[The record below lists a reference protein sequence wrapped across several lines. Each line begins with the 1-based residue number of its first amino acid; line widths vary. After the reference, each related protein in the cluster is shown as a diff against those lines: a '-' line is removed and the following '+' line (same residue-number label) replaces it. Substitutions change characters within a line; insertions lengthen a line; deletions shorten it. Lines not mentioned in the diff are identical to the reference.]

1 MSPCIDPPT
10 ETARERA
17 ARIWHNNRI
26 IRESQDHEPQPTD
39 QQHNAPTLRREILK
53 ILSQRSNDTIRNY
66 IISINERR
74 RRLLKEKL
82 RRLRAEQSSE

>member
-1 MSPCIDPPT
+1 MSSTIDPPT

-17 ARIWHNNRI
+17 ARIWHNNQILRK
-26 IRESQDHEPQPTD
+26 SQDHEPQPTE
-39 QQHNAPTLRREILK
+39 QHNAPTLRREILK